1 MTCSAYEEQRV
12 GADLSLNAGGFPMTI
27 WNVDG
32 IDGEPEITLVRCR
45 ILETDEGDRHLVG
58 AREDDFT
65 GRVSTAITT
74 FDPSRMVAVT
84 RSGRTYQ
91 LCGEPGYNADAQYVW
106 EQWCAVNSV
115 QASSDVTAAVY
126 EAPKGIG

>member
-1 MTCSAYEEQRV
+1 
-12 GADLSLNAGGFPMTI
+12 MTI
-27 WNVDG
+27 WNVGGVDE
-32 IDGEPEITLVRCR
+32 EPEITLVRWR
-45 ILETDEGDRHLVG
+45 ILETYNGDRHLVG

-84 RSGRTYQ
+84 RSGRAYQ
-91 LCGEPGYNADAQYVW
+91 LRGEPGYNADAQYVW
-106 EQWCAVNSV
+106 EQWCAANSV
-115 QASSDVTAAVY
+115 QKSSDVTAAVY